1 MHRAKVYHRPMEP
14 RIHVITLGVADVA
27 RARKFYCDGL
37 GFSPAKGSNDH
48 VVFMMAG
55 GVVLALY
62 GAQALADDAHLP
74 LRTAGGFGGIALARN
89 VREKGD
95 VAAYLEQARAAGG
108 TILKPAQDVFWGGHA
123 GYFADPDGHAWEI
136 AWNPH
141 WTIAADGSITLE
153 PSRTKA

>member
-1 MHRAKVYHRPMEP
+1 MEP
-14 RIHVITLGVADVA
+14 RIHVITLGVADIA
-27 RARKFYCDGL
+27 RSRKFYCEGL
-37 GFSPAKGSNDH
+37 GYVPAKGSNEH

-74 LRTAGGFGGIALARN
+74 LTEPGGFRGIALARN
-89 VREKGD
+89 VREKAD
-95 VAAYLEQARAAGG
+95 VASYLERARAAGG

-153 PSRTKA
+153 AARPKA